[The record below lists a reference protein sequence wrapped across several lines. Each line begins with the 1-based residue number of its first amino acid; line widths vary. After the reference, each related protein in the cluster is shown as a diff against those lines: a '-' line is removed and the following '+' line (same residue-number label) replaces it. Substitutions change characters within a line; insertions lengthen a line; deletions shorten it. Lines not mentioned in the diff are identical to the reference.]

1 MNRLATLSLRLLHLT
16 VRKRLVLVLGA
27 LVVSLGLYGLAFPA
41 TTLGG
46 ILVLPIILCAWLFG
60 WRGGLLCIAGVTLLL
75 GAWYGMAFGET
86 FWSSAWFVP
95 FVLGT
100 LSGLAVCVTV
110 GLLRRITDA
119 LLSARQ
125 TAEHAE
131 HAYEQANT
139 LNVLRDQALQNL
151 HHELLTPL
159 TQIMGYLE
167 LLETYRD
174 TYDADAQAHFLASA
188 RCGCEELLS
197 LTETAL
203 ATEQGP
209 VAQHP
214 LYLRAFSLR
223 HEVQRVLAHF
233 DPSFLQ
239 ERQVELEIAEAV
251 QVHADPGFV
260 RQVVR
265 NLLTNSC
272 KYAPTRT
279 PLRVSA
285 ACMSA
290 TDHPH
295 GRAGMIC
302 VQVSDQGPGIPLELQ
317 SQLFQRFVRLPDATA
332 STQPGSGLGLAI
344 CKQLVEAMGGS
355 IWVESTGRTGE
366 GCCFAFTLPGDN
378 APVDAGDHEQCE
390 RERYDKAK
398 APREEQREGGAPCLP
413 RRGG

>member
-1 MNRLATLSLRLLHLT
+1 MNRVATQLLRLLQLP

-46 ILVLPIILCAWLFG
+46 SLLLPLILSAWLFG

-95 FVLGT
+95 CVLGT
-100 LSGLAVCVTV
+100 LSGLAACMTV
-110 GLLRRITDA
+110 GLLRRITDV
-119 LLSARQ
+119 LQSARQ
-125 TAEHAE
+125 AAVHVE
-131 HAYEQANT
+131 HAYQQEHA
-139 LNVLRDQALQNL
+139 LNVLREQALQNL
-151 HHELLTPL
+151 RHELRTPL

-167 LLETYRD
+167 LLEMYRD
-174 TYDADAQAHFLASA
+174 HHGADVQAYFLASA
-188 RCGCEELLS
+188 RSGCEELLS

-203 ATEQGP
+203 ATAQDPG
-209 VAQHP
+209 AQHP
-214 LYLRAFSLR
+214 QRLRAFSLR
-223 HEVQRVLAHF
+223 HEVQRVLADF
-233 DPSFLQ
+233 EPRFLQ

-251 QVHADPGFV
+251 QMYADPHFV

-265 NLLTNSC
+265 NLLTNAC
-272 KYAPTRT
+272 KYTPVQT

-285 ACMSA
+285 VRMSA
-290 TDHPH
+290 TDQPH

-302 VQVSDQGPGIPLELQ
+302 VQVSDQGPGIPPELQ

-378 APVDAGDHEQCE
+378 ASVDAGDHEQCE
-390 RERYDKAK
+390 RERHDKAK
-398 APREEQREGGAPCLP
+398 APYAESGRPK
-413 RRGG
+413 

>member
-1 MNRLATLSLRLLHLT
+1 MNRLATQSLRLLHLS

-60 WRGGLLCIAGVTLLL
+60 WRGGLLCVAGITLLL
-75 GAWYGMAFGET
+75 GSWYGMAFDET

-110 GLLRRITDA
+110 GLLRRLTDA
-119 LLSARQ
+119 LRSAWQ
-125 TAEHAE
+125 AAEHAE
-131 HAYEQANT
+131 HAYEQAYT

-151 HHELLTPL
+151 RHEISTPL

-174 TYDADAQAHFLASA
+174 HYDADAQAHFLASA
-188 RCGCEELLS
+188 RDGCEELMS
-197 LTETAL
+197 LAQTAL
-203 ATEQGP
+203 ATEQDPG
-209 VAQHP
+209 AQH
-214 LYLRAFSLR
+214 LLHLCAFSLR
-223 HEVQRVLAHF
+223 LEMQRMLAHF
-233 DPSFLQ
+233 EPRFLQ

-251 QVHADPGFV
+251 QVHADPHFV

-265 NLLTNSC
+265 NLLTNAC
-272 KYAPTRT
+272 KYTPTRV

-285 ACMSA
+285 ARLSA

-295 GRAGMIC
+295 GRADMIC
-302 VQVSDQGPGIPLELQ
+302 VRVIDKGPGIPPELQ
-317 SQLFQRFVRLPDATA
+317 SQLFQRFVRLPNATA
-332 STQPGSGLGLAI
+332 SAQPGSGLGLAI

-390 RERYDKAK
+390 RERHDKAK
-398 APREEQREGGAPCLP
+398 APYAESGRPN
-413 RRGG
+413 